1 MPACNIADGIIL
13 FISVAS
19 VLEKIFS
26 ASDFTPNNIPGFVQN
41 CPIPKV
47 IEPA

>member
-1 MPACNIADGIIL
+1 MPACNIAEGAIE

-19 VLEKIFS
+19 VLAKVFK
-26 ASDFTPNNIPGFVQN
+26 ASLFIPTNIPGLVQN